1 MAVAG
6 SEISKV
12 HVSLLLFYIFPTLFL
27 MKYRSTLVGL
37 MGRGWRRHGVVSA
50 TISHVTAEGSVIC
63 TV

>member
-12 HVSLLLFYIFPTLFL
+12 HYSLLLFYIFPTLFL
-27 MKYRSTLVGL
+27 MNTGPQLLALWEEVG
-37 MGRGWRRHGVVSA
+37 GGHGVVSV